1 MPIVPANDP
10 IPRARV
16 TVTDDMLVSFS
27 RTATK
32 AISGDS
38 LDEDGAALLLA
49 LAGPIAYELQQRR
62 AAMATARDL
71 FDLDNVLFMPGS

>member
-1 MPIVPANDP
+1 MR
-10 IPRARV
+10 RAA
-16 TVTDDMLVSFS
+16 L
-27 RTATK
+27 
-32 AISGDS
+32 
-38 LDEDGAALLLA
+38 ALLLA